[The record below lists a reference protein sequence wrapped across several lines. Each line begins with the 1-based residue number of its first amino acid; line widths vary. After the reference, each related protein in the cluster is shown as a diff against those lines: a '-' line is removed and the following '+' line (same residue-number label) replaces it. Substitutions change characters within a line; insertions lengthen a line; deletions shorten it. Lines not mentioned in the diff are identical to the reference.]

1 MFRHVLIF
9 ALGVAT
15 GAGLAV
21 TFADVHFKPE
31 AQLRFDMN
39 KDGGLS
45 LVEIQSNI
53 FAVHGLFDANDDGQV
68 TWEEVDKVV
77 DASGHTLG
85 KSFTAGIWFKRFD
98 SDENQ
103 VITAAEIN
111 HLIRLNI
118 WFKTVD
124 RNADKKVTVEE
135 IENLP
140 IGEILIV
147 R

>member
-31 AQLRFDMN
+31 ARLRFDMN
-39 KDGGLS
+39 NDGGLS
-45 LVEIQSNI
+45 FVEIQSNV
-53 FAVHGLFDANDDGQV
+53 FAVHGLLDANNDGQV
-68 TWEEVDKVV
+68 TWEEIDKVV

-85 KSFTAGIWFKRFD
+85 KSFNAGIWFKRFD
-98 SDENQ
+98 SDGNQ
-103 VITAAEIN
+103 VISATEIN
-111 HLIRLNI
+111 HPIRISL
-118 WFKTVD
+118 WFKTID

-140 IGEILIV
+140 IGELLIV